1 MSCILSFISSHDNG
15 KLGKLSGMDLTFKED
30 DISEEKNQK
39 KKKHSLNF
47 TSRNSTLYTYTA
59 TVCFRPKN

>member
-39 KKKHSLNF
+39 KKK
-47 TSRNSTLYTYTA
+47 TLVKFY
-59 TVCFRPKN
+59 K

>member
-1 MSCILSFISSHDNG
+1 MSCIPSFISSHDNS

-39 KKKHSLNF
+39 KKN
-47 TSRNSTLYTYTA
+47 TR
-59 TVCFRPKN
+59 